1 MLPSAASFLHIFAVL
16 TATLA
21 VPALQPALA
30 EEQGVDEIVIG
41 EPYRFLGMGV
51 VAGSLYVG
59 QHTNDRWQSVA
70 FSPLEIEWV
79 DAYLAGIGVSFML
92 SDPIPTRIGTVQFQ
106 FEPQITAQWG
116 LQDPFYQLDLPISV
130 RLTGRKPV
138 LGINTF
144 AFTIGPSYSSEISEL
159 EQERGGGGTENKLM
173 YWSLQIER
181 VLRKHPDLSL
191 FARLHHRS
199 DSFGLMGD
207 SGSSN
212 AVVLGVRRSF
222 GAARPRSFSPTLSK

>member
-1 MLPSAASFLHIFAVL
+1 MRLAPGSSPTVLAVL
-16 TATLA
+16 TATISVLS
-21 VPALQPALA
+21 LRPALA
-30 EEQGVDEIVIG
+30 EERGEERIVIE
-41 EPYRFLGMGV
+41 EPYRFLGMEV

-59 QHTNDRWQSVA
+59 QQTNDRWQTVS
-70 FSPLEIEWV
+70 FSPWDIEWV
-79 DAYLAGIGVSFML
+79 DAYLAGVGVSFKL

-116 LQDPFYQLDLPISV
+116 LQDPFYQLDLPIGV

-138 LGINTF
+138 FGINTF

-159 EQERGGGGTENKLM
+159 EEERGDGGTENTLM
-173 YWSLQIER
+173 FWSLQIEH
-181 VLRKHPDLSL
+181 VLPNRPDLSL

-199 DSFGLMGD
+199 DSFGLLGD

-212 AVVLGVRRSF
+212 AVVLGLRRGF
-222 GAARPRSFSPTLSK
+222 

>member
-1 MLPSAASFLHIFAVL
+1 MRPSAVSCLPILTIV
-16 TATLA
+16 TATLSA
-21 VPALQPALA
+21 PALQPAWA
-30 EEQGVDEIVIG
+30 EEQGVEESVF
-41 EPYRFLGMGV
+41 EETYLFLGMEV

-59 QHTNDRWQSVA
+59 QQTDDRWQTVA
-70 FSPLEIEWV
+70 FSPLQIEWV
-79 DAYLAGIGVSFML
+79 DAYLIGVGVSFEL

-116 LQDPFYQLDLPISV
+116 LQDPFYQLDLPIGV

-159 EQERGGGGTENKLM
+159 EQERGDGGTENTLI
-173 YWSLQIER
+173 YWSLQIEH
-181 VLRKHPDLSL
+181 VLRNRPDASL

-212 AVVLGVRRSF
+212 AVVLGLRRSF
-222 GAARPRSFSPTLSK
+222 